1 MQADAICSR
10 LVGYWL
16 ILAAVS
22 LAVAGPA
29 GGQTADRVYRLG
41 ALTRSAGTIERLRAY
56 LLPALARQGFV
67 EGRNL
72 VLEVRTATD
81 EELPAMTGEL
91 LAAKPDAIL
100 ANGLMAIRAV
110 RAHSNTV
117 PIVGAFID
125 GDPVAAGIAASLA
138 RPGGNVTGVVML
150 GPKLD
155 AKRLEFLHEVVPTAG
170 RVVVLMVSPKRSEEN
185 LAAVRGAAEALG
197 VELLPIYAEVPAVYP
212 AAFAAMRS
220 AGAQGLAII
229 AAPEF
234 FTNASTLA
242 TLALEAGLPT
252 VCEWRKMAEQGC
264 LLGYGP
270 DIVELNSRNA
280 DYVARIFRGAAP
292 GDLPIEQPTHYE
304 FAVNLK
310 TAKALGLT
318 IPPAILARA
327 DDVIE

>member
-1 MQADAICSR
+1 MPVSAR
-10 LVGYWL
+10 LRALSYWL
-16 ILAAVS
+16 IAALLA
-22 LAVAGPA
+22 LAIPGSV
-29 GGQTADRVYRLG
+29 GGQTTDRVYRLG
-41 ALTRSAGTIERLRAY
+41 ALMLSAGSVERVRAY
-56 LLPALARQGFV
+56 VLPVLTRQGFV
-67 EGRNL
+67 EDRNL
-72 VLEVRTATD
+72 VLEVRIGTVA
-81 EELPAMTGEL
+81 EIPALAGEL

-150 GPKLD
+150 GPELD
-155 AKRLEFLHEVVPTAG
+155 AKRLDLFHQAVPTARRIAALG
-170 RVVVLMVSPKRSEEN
+170 VSPKRSEES
-185 LAAVRGAAEALG
+185 LAVVRGAAEALG
-197 VELLPIYAEVPAVYP
+197 IELLPFYAEVPAVYP

-229 AAPEF
+229 GAPEF

-242 TLALEAGLPT
+242 ALALEAGLPT

-270 DIVELNSRNA
+270 DIVELNGRNA
-280 DYVARIFRGAAP
+280 DYVARIFRGTAP
-292 GDLPIEQPTHYE
+292 GDLPIEQPTHFE

>member
-1 MQADAICSR
+1 MHADAVCSW
-10 LVGYWL
+10 LVRYWL
-16 ILAAVS
+16 ILALVT
-22 LAVAGPA
+22 LAISSPA

-56 LLPALARQGFV
+56 VLPALARQGFV

-81 EELPAMTGEL
+81 EELPAMAAEL
-91 LAAKPDAIL
+91 LATKPDAIL
-100 ANGLMAIRAV
+100 ANGSAAILPLRERSA
-110 RAHSNTV
+110 TV
-117 PIVGAFID
+117 TIVGAAIG
-125 GDPVAAGIAASLA
+125 GDPVAAGFAASLA

-150 GPKLD
+150 APELD
-155 AKRLEFLHEVVPTAG
+155 AKRLELLRETVPTAR
-170 RVVVLMVSPKRSEEN
+170 RVAVLGVSPKQAEGN

-197 VELLPIYAEVPAVYP
+197 LELVVFYAEVPADYS

-220 AGAQGLAII
+220 ASAQALAILS
-229 AAPEF
+229 APDF
-234 FTNASTLA
+234 STNASTLA
-242 TLALEAGLPT
+242 AFALEAGLPT

-270 DIVELNSRNA
+270 DIAELYRRVA

-292 GDLPIEQPTHYE
+292 GDLPIEQPTHFE

-310 TAKALGLT
+310 TAKALGLA

>member
-1 MQADAICSR
+1 MQA
-10 LVGYWL
+10 
-16 ILAAVS
+16 AAVYARLRAMADTCRGDLGDS
-22 LAVAGPA
+22 GSAD
-29 GGQTADRVYRLG
+29 GQTADRVYRLG
-41 ALTRSAGTIERLRAY
+41 ALMLSAGSVERVRAY
-56 LLPALARQGFV
+56 LLPVLARQGFA

-72 VLEVRTATD
+72 VLEVRIGTVG
-81 EELPAMTGEL
+81 ELPALAGEL
-91 LAAKPDAIL
+91 LATKPDVIL
-100 ANGLMAIRAV
+100 ANGLMAIRAI
-110 RAHSNTV
+110 RAHSNAV

-125 GDPVAAGIAASLA
+125 EDPVAAGFAAGLA

-150 GPKLD
+150 APELD

-170 RVVVLMVSPKRSEEN
+170 HVAVLRVSPKRGEES
-185 LAAVRGAAEALG
+185 LAAVRRAAEVLG
-197 VELLPIYAEVPAVYP
+197 VELLPFYAEVPAVYP

-242 TLALEAGLPT
+242 TLAIEAGLPT

-270 DIVELNSRNA
+270 DIVELNTRNA